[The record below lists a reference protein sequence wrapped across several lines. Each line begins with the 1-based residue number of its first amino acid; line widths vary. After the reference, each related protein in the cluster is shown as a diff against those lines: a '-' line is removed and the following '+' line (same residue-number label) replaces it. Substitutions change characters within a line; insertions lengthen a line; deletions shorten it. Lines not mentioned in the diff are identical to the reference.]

1 MHENVRITSVKNPI
15 VQRFRA
21 AAAGE
26 DPTAMVVDGI
36 RLVEEALDSAC
47 RAREIVTSP
56 RLVAS
61 ERGRALRRRLM
72 PLGIAEDCSD
82 EVLERISHLVTHQG
96 VAAILDRPRWRA
108 EDLLAYPALIV
119 VAAGVRDPGNVGALV
134 RTAEAAG
141 ATGVVTLAGSAD
153 PFRDK
158 AVRGSAGSVLRLPVL
173 PGLAPPDLRELLARA
188 EATVVI
194 AEASAERDYLDVDM
208 RSSVAL
214 IIGGEGAG
222 VPEWLA
228 DIPARRVCVPMRE
241 PVESLNAA
249 AAAAV
254 LLFEARRQRR

>member
-36 RLVEEALDSAC
+36 RLVEEALDSGC
-47 RAREIVTSP
+47 RLREIATSP
-56 RLVAS
+56 RLVSS
-61 ERGRALRRRLM
+61 ERGRALRRRLA
-72 PLGIAEDCSD
+72 PLEVVEDCSD
-82 EVLERISHLVTHQG
+82 DVLTRISNLVTHQG
-96 VAAILDRPRWRA
+96 VAAIVERPQWRA
-108 EDLLAYPALIV
+108 EDLLAYPALLVI
-119 VAAGVRDPGNVGALV
+119 AAGVRDPGNLGALV

-141 ATGVVTLAGSAD
+141 ATGLVTLAGSAD

-173 PGLAPPDLRELLARA
+173 PGLAPPDLRALLARA
-188 EATVVI
+188 EAAVVI
-194 AEASAERDYLDVDM
+194 AEADAEREYLEVDM
-208 RSSVAL
+208 RSPVAL
-214 IIGGEGAG
+214 VIGNEGAG

-228 DIPARRVCVPMRE
+228 DIPARRVCVPMRA

-254 LLFEARRQRR
+254 LLFEARRQRG